1 MVNAMPAVS
10 RQREPSFLGRTAIVS
25 TGYTALTKDSGA
37 TVLALATEAC
47 RAALEQ
53 AGVERAEIDGIVSYS
68 LFGDS
73 VACQAVA
80 TALAVPQLTYALDLN
95 MGGVA
100 PALCVMQAA
109 MAVASGVASNVL
121 VFRALNGRSGV
132 RIGQTPFPAPTTAY
146 RRSVGLTAYPQYMAL
161 LARRYMIET
170 GATED
175 DLGAVVVAQSEY
187 AAENERAIRRRR
199 VTLAEH
205 REARYVVEPFRTLDC
220 TSEVDGA
227 CAVLVTSLDR
237 ARRLTDAP
245 VVIEGAAWATGAGSG
260 LDIADLLSW
269 PDYSRICQHYLAD
282 RLWQGAGLRPHDM
295 DVAEIYDCFSAM
307 ALLGIEGLGLAERG
321 GAGEL
326 VRSGETSL
334 RGRIPINTHGGLLF
348 EGYLH
353 GMNTLA
359 EGVQQLQ
366 GRGGSRQVAGAGR
379 CVVSSGAM
387 GDGSALVLVRDGA

>member
-1 MVNAMPAVS
+1 
-10 RQREPSFLGRTAIVS
+10 
-25 TGYTALTKDSGA
+25 
-37 TVLALATEAC
+37 
-47 RAALEQ
+47 
-53 AGVERAEIDGIVSYS
+53 
-68 LFGDS
+68 
-73 VACQAVA
+73 
-80 TALAVPQLTYALDLN
+80 
-95 MGGVA
+95 
-100 PALCVMQAA
+100 
-109 MAVASGVASNVL
+109 
-121 VFRALNGRSGV
+121 
-132 RIGQTPFPAPTTAY
+132 
-146 RRSVGLTAYPQYMAL
+146 MAL
-161 LARRYMIET
+161 LARRYMVET

-199 VTLAEH
+199 VSLAEH
-205 REARYVVEPFRTLDC
+205 HDARYVVEPFRTLDC

-227 CAVLVTSLDR
+227 CAVLVTSLER

-245 VVIEGAAWATGAGSG
+245 VVIEGAAWVTGAGSG

-269 PDYSRICQHYLAD
+269 PDYSRICQHYLAE
-282 RLWQGAGLRPHDM
+282 RLWKGAGLGPADM

-307 ALLGIEGLGLAERG
+307 ALLGIEGLGLAPRG

-326 VRSGETSL
+326 VRSGETAL
-334 RGRIPINTHGGLLF
+334 RGRIPVNTHGGLLF

-359 EGVQQLQ
+359 EAVEQLQ
-366 GRGGSRQVAGAGR
+366 GRAGARQVADAGR